1 MLKEN
6 IFSIEIMT
14 SQEDLTVS
22 DDDIGGIKAYL
33 DDMKVERTMSGTKI
47 TLVKEIREDRTTDS

>member
-22 DDDIGGIKAYL
+22 DVDIGRIKAYL
-33 DDMKVERTMSGTKI
+33 DDMKVERIMSGTKI
-47 TLVKEIREDRTTDS
+47 TLVKEIREDRATDS